1 MQINKNPSACGTLL
15 SASVDSLRRCVCVY
29 VCVCVWLVTQKIKLF
44 VDVNVNVY
52 VCVIDVTQMI
62 KLFVDVNVHACA
74 GVTQKIMV

>member
-1 MQINKNPSACGTLL
+1 M
-15 SASVDSLRRCVCVY
+15 
-29 VCVCVWLVTQKIKLF
+29 TQKIKLF

>member
-1 MQINKNPSACGTLL
+1 
-15 SASVDSLRRCVCVY
+15 
-29 VCVCVWLVTQKIKLF
+29 VTQKIKLF